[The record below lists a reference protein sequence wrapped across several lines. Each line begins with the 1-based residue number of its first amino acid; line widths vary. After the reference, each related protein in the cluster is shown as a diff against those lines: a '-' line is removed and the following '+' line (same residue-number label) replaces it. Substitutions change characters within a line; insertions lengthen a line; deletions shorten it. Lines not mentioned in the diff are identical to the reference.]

1 MQEDLLGYL
10 LGALEPDEMRRVEQ
24 WLREDAEARRELAEL
39 EQLLE
44 RLEEADEPDDVP
56 PVDLVSR
63 TLANLPPLP
72 PPVDPEDTADEFS
85 ETDEFPGGDDFAG
98 PGDFAGFDDFA
109 DLDDTVRWQTVD
121 ESAYQSAVDR
131 IRPGDESASGD
142 GGEPAYGELTLS
154 ESNEKGGDSSWTL
167 RDWGASI
174 TAAAILVAISI
185 PPLVEGRF
193 AARKAACQDHL
204 RELGVAMT
212 SFANRNAQSRLP
224 SVAPDGYQAFAGV
237 YAPRLHEAGLLSN
250 PLTTLCPSIDRDQ
263 LLETSWS
270 PTLSP
275 ELSQE
280 DAGVPT
286 MVTLRMLD
294 DVERDLTHASEEALR
309 DEAATNLMVRAL
321 ERLRWFQMTAGGHY
335 AYTLGVRDG
344 EHFTSPRFQ
353 GRSQFAVMSDA
364 AITRVHVPRDDHSS
378 QPAYRMTL
386 MSHGGRGINVLYE
399 DGHVGF
405 LPSESLD
412 TIPDNPLVN
421 HDGLIEAGVTID
433 DATLAPSWQPPFIRA
448 SQR

>member
-24 WLREDAEARRELAEL
+24 WLREDADARRELAEL

-56 PVDLVSR
+56 PADLVSR

-85 ETDEFPGGDDFAG
+85 GNDDFAG
-98 PGDFAGFDDFA
+98 
-109 DLDDTVRWQTVD
+109 LDDTVRWQTVD
-121 ESAYQSAVDR
+121 ESTYHAATNR
-131 IRPGDESASGD
+131 NRPGGQASSDQAGSDQAESDQAESDYRGKT
-142 GGEPAYGELTLS
+142 AYGELTLS
-154 ESNEKGGDSSWTL
+154 ESNEKGRDSSWTL

-185 PPLVEGRF
+185 PPLIEGRF

-204 RELGVAMT
+204 RQLGVAMT

-237 YAPRLHEAGLLSN
+237 YAPRLHEAGLLSS

-263 LLETSWS
+263 LLATSWT
-270 PTLSP
+270 PAFSP
-275 ELSQE
+275 ELSE
-280 DAGVPT
+280 DDAGVPT

-294 DVERDLTHASEEALR
+294 DVERDLTLASEEALR

-364 AITRVHVPRDDHSS
+364 AITRANVARDNHSS

-412 TIPDNPLVN
+412 TIPDNPLIN

-448 SQR
+448 NQR

>member
-24 WLREDAEARRELAEL
+24 WLREDADARRELAEL
-39 EQLLE
+39 ERLLE
-44 RLEEADEPDDVP
+44 RLEEADEPDEMP
-56 PVDLVSR
+56 PSDLVSR
-63 TLANLPPLP
+63 TLSNLPPLP
-72 PPVDPEDTADEFS
+72 LPVSGDSSD
-85 ETDEFPGGDDFAG
+85 ETDDDEM
-98 PGDFAGFDDFA
+98 
-109 DLDDTVRWQTVD
+109 DDTVRWQTVD
-121 ESAYQSAVDR
+121 DAQVDASSFGETESVY
-131 IRPGDESASGD
+131 GDLSLSTTSEG
-142 GGEPAYGELTLS
+142 GGESTWS
-154 ESNEKGGDSSWTL
+154 L

-185 PPLVEGRF
+185 PPLLEGRF

-237 YAPRLHEAGLLSN
+237 YAPRLNEAGLLDD
-250 PLTTLCPSIDRDQ
+250 PEITLCPSIDRDE
-263 LLETSWS
+263 LLATSWTPQSEMHRSQSQDGS
-270 PTLSP
+270 PML
-275 ELSQE
+275 
-280 DAGVPT
+280 
-286 MVTLRMLD
+286 VTLRMLD
-294 DVERDLTHASEEALR
+294 EVGRDLSLASEEALR
-309 DEAATNLMVRAL
+309 DAGATERMMLAL

-344 EHFTSPRFQ
+344 DHFTSPRFQ

-364 AITRVHVPRDDHSS
+364 AITRVNVPSTGNADH
-378 QPAYRMTL
+378 PAYRMTL

-412 TIPDNPLVN
+412 RIPDNPLIN